1 MVLTR
6 DAVSLDGRVASG
18 ENMISDLE

>member
-6 DAVSLDGRVASG
+6 DAVSLDGRVGRG

>member
-6 DAVSLDGRVASG
+6 DAVSLDGRIGRG

>member
-6 DAVSLDGRVASG
+6 DAVSLDGRVGRG
-18 ENMISDLE
+18 ENMISDL